1 MRWLSFGRTN
11 ALWMLLSRSAVF
23 AMIVSIAGCAGLP
36 LPASVKGGE
45 CKVFDRPEYEV
56 RGARRYDQNWI
67 DGNIEAGVGG
77 CNWARPKARPP
88 ALDAEGPAPVVIAP
102 AKPVK
107 KPSLWS
113 RTKGVAARVR
123 DRVHR
128 PSAGSVTPLPAGPN
142 PLAIPPGGTPA
153 TFDPPSTPV
162 APEPPAPAPKP
173 RKPIDELLHPSR

>member
-1 MRWLSFGRTN
+1 VT
-11 ALWMLLSRSAVF
+11 
-23 AMIVSIAGCAGLP
+23 AGCAGLP

-88 ALDAEGPAPVVIAP
+88 ALDAEGPAPKIIAP
-102 AKPVK
+102 AKPIK

-128 PSAGSVTPLPAGPN
+128 PSAGSVAPLPAPALPPGPN
-142 PLAIPPGGTPA
+142 PLAVPPGGTPA
-153 TFDPPSTPV
+153 TFDPPSTP
-162 APEPPAPAPKP
+162 APELVAPAPKP